1 MWCFGVKKKRSVC
14 MNKVYKLVWSKVR
27 SAWVVT
33 SEIAK
38 GHGKDSSSG
47 RSGKALKLAVMTAF
61 LGGVL
66 CLHRRV
72 VRVRGASD
80 WDEFHRGRNGRYCYR

>member
-1 MWCFGVKKKRSVC
+1 
-14 MNKVYKLVWSKVR
+14 MNKIYKLVWSKVR

-47 RSGKALKLAVMTAF
+47 SRRKSLKIAVMAAF
-61 LGGVL
+61 LGGMV

-72 VRVRGASD
+72 GRVRGSSD
-80 WDEFHRGRNGRYCYR
+80 RDEFHRGRNGRDCYR

>member
-1 MWCFGVKKKRSVC
+1 
-14 MNKVYKLVWSKVR
+14 MNKIYKLVWSKVR

-47 RSGKALKLAVMTAF
+47 RNRKLLRSGVVMALLGSFFYRRYAF
-61 LGGVL
+61 CCRIDAG
-66 CLHRRV
+66 
-72 VRVRGASD
+72 RGK
-80 WDEFHRGRNGRYCYR
+80 